1 MENSFRK
8 KWYYRGIF
16 LIAGLLI
23 IGVSLFLAFRGQDN
37 WTGESYGTTTDGK
50 VSVTDEDL
58 IRVSF
63 RISADHFRGVSLK
76 LTNETKKY
84 VNEELEIWIEDQDT
98 KEILAEG
105 ELKLKEAFGQSPFF
119 IPLPIEESEN
129 RQVVLYIKGKNIIT
143 VPDLCVS
150 EKYDQESLL
159 YINGNVEKNKYLVF
173 SAEYHE
179 KTKINISVLI
189 KGVIYLLILILVY
202 FWQGFFSGT
211 EKDLRISDNKIPSIF
226 AWLWKVRKIWIFGIL
241 TLLYAVLFY
250 FVYANN
256 IKPVRQKR
264 DDIVIGEDEKET
276 FTLTQ
281 KNERIEWEITAE
293 KKNLSAL
300 MFKSSVENR
309 DENAGI
315 RILVYDDAYSICYL
329 DKTCPVKTLPEDT
342 GWWTVY
348 LRKMYTDCQG
358 ENFHIIM
365 EPVNFGET
373 VVRFIAGSTA
383 DSVDFRRDG
392 EELNIVPTTLISYS
406 NRDYLKTLY
415 IIFAALTYGFMLMSY
430 FLIVILRVSVE
441 KAYVPVLLYL
451 GILYMLVIPVYS
463 VPDEYTHIDSAYIVS
478 NYILGAGEPEEY
490 GYGYKRA
497 ADIETEE
504 YFTYYTT
511 LADYRRLYIELFE
524 SPENTELAKCKMRSG
539 LGNANVLYYLPA
551 AIGISIGRMAGCG
564 TLMLFLLGRFMNLLA
579 FVLLTYLAL
588 RKMPGFQSFFMV
600 FAALP
605 VMLQEAASFSYD
617 CILNAFAILF
627 IAYCLFFASCRQQEV
642 KLRDVFMLL
651 FLLVQV
657 ASVKGGVYLPLC
669 ITVCIIFTE
678 RKWKLRHAWGYMLLA
693 AGTAFLAF
701 LQNNASRLIKSYFF
715 ASRTRINPFVGSE
728 LYTIGDIISSPKKII
743 RVFINTFFQE
753 GSRVI
758 YEILG
763 GKMGSLKDIQMP
775 WLYEIIFL
783 LIILYLLRQNV
794 YRLKMKASMII
805 TLLGSAGTVLLLGI
819 SMLIADTAR
828 KYDYIVGLQGRY
840 YYPCIFAALMICG
853 MLMKK
858 RTEESSG
865 EGVLAVYYVTH
876 VVFLFHI
883 LMIVFS

>member
-8 KWYYRGIF
+8 NWYYRGIF
-16 LIAGLLI
+16 FIAGLLI
-23 IGVSLFLAFRGQDN
+23 IGVSLFLAFRGQDS
-37 WTGESYGTTTDGK
+37 WTEESYGTTTDGK
-50 VSVTDEDL
+50 VSVTEDDL
-58 IRVSF
+58 IRVPF
-63 RISADHFRGVSLK
+63 QISTNNFQGISLK
-76 LTNETKKY
+76 LTNETKGY
-84 VNEELEIWIEDQDT
+84 GNEELEIWIEDQDT
-98 KEILAEG
+98 KELLAESK
-105 ELKLKEAFGQSPFF
+105 LRLKEVFGQATIF
-119 IPLPIEESEN
+119 IPLPIDDSEN
-129 RQVVLYIKGKNIIT
+129 RPVELYIKGKNILT
-143 VPDLCVS
+143 VPNLCVS
-150 EKYDQESLL
+150 ENYDQESLL
-159 YINGNVEKNKYLVF
+159 FINGNAETNKYLVF
-173 SAEYHE
+173 SAEYRE

-202 FWQGFFSGT
+202 LWRGFFSGT
-211 EKDLRISDNKIPSIF
+211 EKEKIVSASRVHPF
-226 AWLWKVRKIWIFGIL
+226 FQWLWKIRKIWIFGIL
-241 TLLYAVLFY
+241 SLLYAVLFY

-256 IKPVRQKR
+256 IKPVRLKR
-264 DDIVIGEDEKET
+264 DDIVIGEDET
-276 FTLTQ
+276 DTLSLTQ
-281 KNERIEWEITAE
+281 KNKRIEWEITAE

-300 MFKSSVENR
+300 MFKSSVENGS
-309 DENAGI
+309 ENASI
-315 RILVYDDAYSICYL
+315 RIRVYDEKDICYL
-329 DKTCPVKTLPEDT
+329 DKTCSVKTLPEKTD
-342 GWWTVY
+342 WWTIY
-348 LRKMYTDCQG
+348 LKKMYTDCQG
-358 ENFHIIM
+358 KNFRIVM

-373 VVRFIAGSTA
+373 EVRFISGSTG
-383 DSVDFRRDG
+383 DSVDFRSDG

-415 IIFAALTYGFMLMSY
+415 IIFAALTYGFLVLSY

-441 KAYVPVLLYL
+441 KAYIPLLLYL

-463 VPDEYTHIDSAYIVS
+463 VPDEYAHIDSAYIVS
-478 NYILGAGEPEEY
+478 NYLLGTGEPEEY

-504 YFTYYTT
+504 YFNYYTT
-511 LADYRRLYIELFE
+511 LADYRRLYVELFE
-524 SPENTELAKCKMRSG
+524 TPENTELAKCKMRSG

-551 AIGISIGRMAGCG
+551 AIGISIGRIAGLG
-564 TLMLFLLGRFMNLLA
+564 TLMVFLLGRFMNLLA

-617 CILNAFAILF
+617 CVLNAFAILF
-627 IAYCLFFASCRQQEV
+627 IAYCLFFASCRQEEV
-642 KLRDVFMLL
+642 RLRDVFMLL
-651 FLLVQV
+651 FMLVQI

-678 RKWKLRHAWGYMLLA
+678 RKWKLRHAWGYMLLT
-693 AGTAFLAF
+693 AGTAMLAF
-701 LQNNASRLIKSYFF
+701 IQNNATRLIKNYFF
-715 ASRTRINPFVGSE
+715 TSRTRINPFVGSE

-783 LIILYLLRQNV
+783 LVILFFLRQNV
-794 YRLKMKASMII
+794 YRLKSKASMII
-805 TLLGSAGTVLLLGI
+805 ALLGTAGTVLLLAL
-819 SMLIADTAR
+819 SMLLADTSK

-840 YYPCIFAALMICG
+840 YYPCIFAALMVCG

-858 RTEESSG
+858 RTEETGG

-876 VVFLFHI
+876 IVFLFNI